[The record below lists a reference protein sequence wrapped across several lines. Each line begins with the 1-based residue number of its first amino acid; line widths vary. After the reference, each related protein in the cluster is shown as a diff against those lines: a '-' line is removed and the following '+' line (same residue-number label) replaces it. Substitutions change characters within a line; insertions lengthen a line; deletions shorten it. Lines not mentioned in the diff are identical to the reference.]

1 MTIEGHPKVS
11 VMLCA
16 YNAESV
22 ISSAIE
28 SVLEQ
33 TYRDFEFIIVDDGST
48 DNTRQVVKGFQD
60 SRIKLISCRHDYIRS
75 LNMGLRKCSGKYIAR
90 IDADDM
96 MMPQRLET
104 QVGLMETDPEV
115 AVCCSWGTTFGDVE
129 KMIGHH
135 VREYIDNAY
144 FWLLTGNYLMHPS
157 AMLRREFMKA
167 NRIYYKNYPYAE
179 DYKLWTDI
187 TQKGGKI
194 YVIPKELL
202 KYRISNSQVSFRHHE
217 QQAATRLRIQQE
229 VLEHLLPEVDH
240 PRKKD
245 LHHVYRV
252 MMSLNQ
258 ANLLQGDEIIY
269 IMYKLLRRTKS
280 FAK

>member
-28 SVLEQ
+28 SVLGQ

-48 DNTRQVVKGFQD
+48 DNTRQVVKSFQD

-96 MMPQRLET
+96 MMPKRLDT
-104 QVGLMETDPEV
+104 QVGLMEAKTDI
-115 AVCCSWGTTFGDVE
+115 AVCCSWGTTFGE
-129 KMIGHH
+129 TETKIGHR
-135 VREYIDNAY
+135 VNGYIDNAY
-144 FWLLTGNYLMHPS
+144 FWFMTGNYLMHPS
-157 AMLRREFMKA
+157 SMLRFEFLKA
-167 NRIYYKNYPYAE
+167 NRIFYKNYPYAE

-187 TQKGGKI
+187 TLKGGKI
-194 YVIPKELL
+194 YVIPEELL
-202 KYRISNSQVSFRHHE
+202 KYRVSKQQVSFKHHE
-217 QQAATRLRIQQE
+217 EQATSRLRIQQE
-229 VLEHLLPEVDH
+229 VVEHLLDQIEH
-240 PRKKD
+240 TEKRHLKN
-245 LHHVYRV
+245 VYKT
-252 MMSLNQ
+252 MQYLNQ
-258 ANLLQGDEIIY
+258 ASLIQGDEIIY
-269 IMYKLLRRTKS
+269 IMYKLLRRTNFFVK
-280 FAK
+280 